1 MNHFNIINP
10 SWHSIPRDFLM
21 AMTTDTLPHSAK
33 CPMKRNSHSRMFY
46 STVHFVIPTTG
57 HRCDVPGCGEVLV
70 LDGNMKNS
78 REVCLATHA
87 GYAEFTGLPGRVQTG
102 CPNTPGHKSRY
113 CSLHAPCTALPQ
125 DIQFFEDGSPIP
137 VGPTTSSEERHV
149 AIILSKR
156 VTRNSNF
163 YQVTTMCI
171 YTVLFRYIS

>member
-1 MNHFNIINP
+1 MRNDLFHLVI
-10 SWHSIPRDFLM
+10 L
-21 AMTTDTLPHSAK
+21 TTA
-33 CPMKRNSHSRMFY
+33 
-46 STVHFVIPTTG
+46 
-57 HRCDVPGCGEVLV
+57 HRCDVPGCGKVLV

-113 CSLHAPCTALPQ
+113 CSLHAPCTALPK
-125 DIQFFEDGSPIP
+125 DIQFSEDGSPIT

-149 AIILSKR
+149 AVILSKR

-171 YTVLFRYIS
+171 PYSLEIPPPPTFCWLGLATSMGGAYN

>member
-1 MNHFNIINP
+1 M
-10 SWHSIPRDFLM
+10 
-21 AMTTDTLPHSAK
+21 
-33 CPMKRNSHSRMFY
+33 
-46 STVHFVIPTTG
+46 IPTTG

-125 DIQFFEDGSPIP
+125 DIQFSEDGSPIP